1 MIKRVLCI
9 DIKDYNIPDLK
20 VNKWYR
26 VKVHHLSPS
35 WYYVYQDTPYPHNGR
50 FIAELP
56 QSCFITVA
64 EFREKRIDSIL
75 QHF

>member
-9 DIKDYNIPDLK
+9 DIKMYNIPDL
-20 VNKWYR
+20 VLNKWYR
-26 VKVHHLSPS
+26 AKSHYLSPS
-35 WYYVYQDTPYPHNGR
+35 LYYVYQDTVAHNGN

-56 QSCFITVA
+56 KSCFITLA

-75 QHF
+75 HS